1 MYSFNPKIY
10 LNSDNFIRV
19 LWTIALLLNC
29 SIFYTQFQINGNAS
43 QIDCKCYQLTPNQA
57 GQVGSVWNIYQ
68 IDLNQPFDFNFD
80 VFLGCNNSSIWT
92 GADGIV
98 FGLQPLNT
106 NIGTAGGGMG
116 MGGIS
121 PSLGV
126 YIDTYQNTA
135 HNDMLNDHI
144 SINSNGDFNH
154 STANNLSGP
163 FDLGEIEDCAYH
175 TLRVVWDPATTVYLV
190 YFDGNL
196 ALTYV
201 GDIINTIFGGNPTV
215 YWGFT
220 SSTGQAFNEQR
231 FCIDVPDIT
240 IDVSNLSI
248 VDEHCN
254 QSDGSIT
261 GISYTGGLSPI
272 SFDWNGTT
280 TTSIDTTSLIAGTYQ
295 LTISDGLGCNETTGP
310 YTINNIPS
318 PLIDTTLMIIIDES
332 CDQSDGS
339 ISGITISGGVSPYN
353 YTWNGASSTVVDQTN
368 LTNGGYQLIVN
379 DQFGCQDSLTLL
391 IDSIPGPEIDTSLLS
406 IYYEDCGQSNGYIN
420 GLNVNNG
427 TAPLTYYWNNSIV
440 NNIDTNNL
448 NLGTYTFTV
457 ADTNGCRDSV
467 TYMIDDINYHTTLF
481 DYNPL
486 SILAESTVTFNDL
499 SIDTTVSWLWDF
511 GEGTSDTSQS
521 PSFIYEYPGD
531 YTVCLTSTNN
541 FNCWET
547 YCLDLTIDAL
557 ELIIPNV
564 FTPNNDMIND
574 YFKITG
580 INDQFELNILNR
592 WGETIFQAYP
602 YMNNWD
608 GRTTAGIELPNGTY
622 LYILTNHQDEEK
634 YSGTFQIQ
642 R

>member
-1 MYSFNPKIY
+1 MYCSFPKKY
-10 LNSDNFIRV
+10 LSKSKFDKI
-19 LWTIALLLNC
+19 LLSFTFLLGHLLC
-29 SIFYTQFQINGNAS
+29 YTQFQINGNAS
-43 QIDCKCYQLTPNQA
+43 QVDCKCYQLTPNLA

-68 IDLNQPFDFNFD
+68 IDLNQPFDFSFD

-98 FGLQPLNT
+98 FGLQPIST
-106 NIGTAGGGMG
+106 NIGTAGGAMG

-126 YIDTYQNTA
+126 FIDTYQNTS

-144 SINSNGDFNH
+144 SINSNGDIDH

-175 TLRVVWDPATTVYLV
+175 TLRVVWDPATTAYLIF
-190 YFDGNL
+190 FDGNL
-196 ALTYV
+196 VLTYI
-201 GDIINTIFGGNPTV
+201 GDIINNVFGGNSIV

-220 SSTGQAFNEQR
+220 GSTGQAFNEQR
-231 FCIDVPDIT
+231 FCIDVPDIM
-240 IDVSNLSI
+240 IDVSNMSI

-261 GISYTGGLSPI
+261 GISYTGGLNPI
-272 SFDWNGTT
+272 SFGWNSTVSSST
-280 TTSIDTTSLIAGTYQ
+280 DTTNLVAGTYQ
-295 LTISDGLGCNETTGP
+295 LTITDGIGCVDSAGP

-318 PLIDTTLMIIIDES
+318 PIIDTTSIILIDES
-332 CDQSDGS
+332 CDQADGS

-368 LTNGGYQLIVN
+368 LTNGNYQLIVN
-379 DQFGCQDSLTLL
+379 DQFGCQDSLNIL

-406 IYYEDCGQSNGYIN
+406 IYNEDCGQSNGYIN
-420 GLNVNNG
+420 GLSIING
-427 TAPLTYYWNNSIV
+427 TAPLSFYWNNSLV
-440 NNIDTNNL
+440 NNIDTIGL
-448 NLGTYTFTV
+448 SLGTYTFTV
-457 ADTNGCRDSV
+457 LDDNGCSDSSSFS
-467 TYMIDDINYHTTLF
+467 INDINYHTSDF
-481 DYNPL
+481 DYSPL
-486 SILAESTVTFNDL
+486 SILAENTVNFNDL
-499 SIDTTVSWLWDF
+499 SIDTTITWLWDF
-511 GEGTSDTSQS
+511 GEGSTDTTQF
-521 PSFIYEYPGD
+521 PNFIYEYPGD

-541 FNCWET
+541 FNCSDT
-547 YCLDLTIDAL
+547 YCLDLTIEAIV
-557 ELIIPNV
+557 LIIPNV
-564 FTPNNDMIND
+564 FTPNNDMVND

-592 WGETIFQAYP
+592 WGETIFHSYP
-602 YMNNWD
+602 YKNNWD

-622 LYILTNHQDEEK
+622 LYILTNHQVDK
-634 YSGTFQIQ
+634 NYSGTFQIQ